1 LHVWPTL
8 PSGQIGSRAGTLL
21 ASAGSLSIVVSGRGG
36 HAAMPQMTCDPVVTA
51 SKIICELQTIV
62 SRELDPLDPGVVSIT
77 TFHGGEAFNVI
88 PQSVKLTGTIRS
100 LTARGMAFLEERV
113 RSIATHIAAANRCDA
128 QVDFLDAYP
137 PTVNDAHCWDVA
149 QSIAREM
156 LGESNIQQLL
166 PVMGGEDFSYYTN
179 RVPGCFVALGMRNE
193 CEGSVYG
200 VHHPM
205 FKADEDILPVGSA
218 LHVAYA
224 MKTLDELKK

>member
-1 LHVWPTL
+1 
-8 PSGQIGSRAGTLL
+8 
-21 ASAGSLSIVVSGRGG
+21 
-36 HAAMPQMTCDPVVTA
+36 
-51 SKIICELQTIV
+51 
-62 SRELDPLDPGVVSIT
+62 
-77 TFHGGEAFNVI
+77 
-88 PQSVKLTGTIRS
+88 VKLTGTIRS

-113 RSIATHIAAANRCDA
+113 RAIATHIAAANRCDA

-149 QSIAREM
+149 QSVARDM

-179 RVPGCFVALGMRNE
+179 RIPGCFVALGMRNE
-193 CEGSVYG
+193 REGSVYG

-224 MKTLDELKK
+224 MKTLNELKK